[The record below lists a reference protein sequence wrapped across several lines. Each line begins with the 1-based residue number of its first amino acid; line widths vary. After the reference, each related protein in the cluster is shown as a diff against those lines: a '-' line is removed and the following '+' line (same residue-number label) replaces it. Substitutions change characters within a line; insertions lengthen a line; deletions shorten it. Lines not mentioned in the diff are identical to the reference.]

1 VKLEIVD
8 ISSCQKQLNVELPV
22 EQVNEKYNTV
32 ANTFVK
38 QANIPGFRRGR
49 APISVI
55 KARFR
60 KEIQDEVVRRTL
72 PQLLQEALDSKELVM
87 VGEPKVN
94 ELVFEEGKPLVLQV
108 NIDVLPNFEL
118 EQYRGLQID
127 KQIHVVTDE
136 DVERDLKQLQEREAS
151 LNPIENRGVE
161 TGDFVTVDI
170 GGKFPED
177 PTRQEI
183 VANGVQLEIGSEK
196 VREGISENLL
206 GAQLEEERSFTI
218 RYDQET
224 DKMRYPKMAGSV
236 VDYRMKVTA
245 IKIKEVPNLDDEFAQ
260 SVGDYESLA
269 DLVAATRKKLEDAAE
284 QRAAEKLR
292 AQVAKEL
299 VESHRHKFEV
309 PESLVN
315 AQVRERLE
323 LMMQYLSMS
332 GVSPSEAM
340 IDWQRSFEQYRQEA
354 DGSIRQA
361 LILEKI
367 ADIEKIE
374 VTDEEADAEIARIA
388 DASNED
394 VTAVKTRLTKE
405 NSIDS
410 IKTKIL
416 YNKTFDLV
424 IAHANVVEKRL
435 TAAEFAQQETTAA
448 IAAASS
454 DESVVNDNET
464 PSKEENS

>member
-1 VKLEIVD
+1 
-8 ISSCQKQLNVELPV
+8 
-22 EQVNEKYNTV
+22 
-32 ANTFVK
+32 
-38 QANIPGFRRGR
+38 
-49 APISVI
+49 
-55 KARFR
+55 
-60 KEIQDEVVRRTL
+60 
-72 PQLLQEALDSKELVM
+72 
-87 VGEPKVN
+87 
-94 ELVFEEGKPLVLQV
+94 
-108 NIDVLPNFEL
+108 
-118 EQYRGLQID
+118 
-127 KQIHVVTDE
+127 
-136 DVERDLKQLQEREAS
+136 
-151 LNPIENRGVE
+151 
-161 TGDFVTVDI
+161 
-170 GGKFPED
+170 
-177 PTRQEI
+177 
-183 VANGVQLEIGSEK
+183 
-196 VREGISENLL
+196 
-206 GAQLEEERSFTI
+206 
-218 RYDQET
+218 
-224 DKMRYPKMAGSV
+224 
-236 VDYRMKVTA
+236 
-245 IKIKEVPNLDDEFAQ
+245 VPNLDDEFAQ